1 MNLLELAEAG
11 DVPGVLRA
19 LGELTPDQRADHA
32 PALAAH
38 FAALEAQE
46 WRTLAEERRIALSTA
61 RLGCQVTPPTAAD
74 CILSPGFRAAFS
86 ADWMV
91 DVLDLYPAAWQ
102 AEVVAR
108 IDERATGTVMD
119 GDRYAIIDYLVRVTG
134 CPAPTAT
141 TYLNSWIR
149 YWDHSALRTGKRSE
163 LPRYGDMA
171 RILRDHHC
179 AATFLPLILERP
191 DVQLPPVSVLMEL
204 ADEGLLDR
212 AALVHRVLTEMA
224 DLHPAHA
231 LRNLEALR
239 LTPEEH
245 ARTSP
250 ERVALLD
257 PLLIRVLQ
265 DGTRKEIT
273 PHLALLRGLG
283 LSAREQVSFL
293 RDHVAML
300 DLSLPV
306 AEYGQQVLVALDE
319 AGLLED
325 GVLAESCER
334 VLARP
339 EKKLVRAQFSWLD
352 RAARRDPGRAAGVVT
367 GVALAFQHPD
377 IALRERA
384 LTVAAR
390 HLRAAGEAVLPELR
404 VAAAS
409 LGPGLTARAEELFG
423 PPPGDDG
430 TAGRSTE
437 APPAAL
443 FADVLPAVPVPAPVR
458 PVGAAAEVATEVA
471 AVLADPDAVVSFERA
486 LDGLVRHARLDRAIL
501 SETLGPVVRREPNL
515 SGLYGQ
521 SDLYDVA
528 AAVRGDEPREWH
540 IHLREDQPAFQGP
553 HVVPGGAP
561 AEAMLK
567 ARLTEA
573 IDLIEAGT
581 QPFLLALP
589 TDTTGAID
597 AAVLVERIAEL
608 EGLGVVPVPADLG
621 QAVLRVTPAPDGPV
635 RRAAEELR
643 SDAGRLLA
651 RWLAEGGLP
660 HQDSTPPDW
669 PVDDPLSAA
678 PGWWHSA
685 HPRSEHDAPLPPLLQ
700 SLPPVAAM
708 LVSGRKEKTWPYHT
722 VAAPFWAAQLPHH
735 RDEVAARL
743 PYLPTESFFPLL
755 VESGGPAGFAT
766 HWHIGDQLRR
776 SGGTVVDA
784 LLTLAAQGQLDSTL
798 LAGQL
803 QARIRHGLLPVGRAV
818 AGLRAAAETGAWATV
833 WSIVEAVLP
842 ALLRGTPVRGAAE
855 LLAFATECAG
865 RCGAKGAVPEVDALA
880 ARPAS
885 SKTVKNARHLREVL
899 R

>member
-1 MNLLELAEAG
+1 MKLLELAEAG

-19 LGELTPDQRADHA
+19 LGELTTDQRAAHA

-38 FAALEAQE
+38 FAALEAEE

-86 ADWMV
+86 ADWMA

-134 CPAPTAT
+134 CPAPTAS

-149 YWDHSALRTGKRSE
+149 YWDHSALRTGKRTQ

-191 DVQLPPVSVLMEL
+191 DVQLPPVSVLVEL

-224 DLHPAHA
+224 DRHPAHA
-231 LRNLEALR
+231 LQNLEALR

-250 ERVALLD
+250 ERVALLE

-265 DGTRKEIT
+265 DGTRKEMT
-273 PHLALLRGLG
+273 PHLALLRALG
-283 LSAREQVSFL
+283 FLAREQVSFL

-325 GVLAESCER
+325 DVLAESCER

-404 VAAAS
+404 VAAAF

-437 APPAAL
+437 APPAAP
-443 FADVLPAVPVPAPVR
+443 FADVLPAVPVPARRYVR
-458 PVGAAAEVATEVA
+458 WGRPPRSPRRSPPSSPTAT
-471 AVLADPDAVVSFERA
+471 PWCRSNER
-486 LDGLVRHARLDRAIL
+486 
-501 SETLGPVVRREPNL
+501 
-515 SGLYGQ
+515 
-521 SDLYDVA
+521 
-528 AAVRGDEPREWH
+528 W
-540 IHLREDQPAFQGP
+540 
-553 HVVPGGAP
+553 
-561 AEAMLK
+561 
-567 ARLTEA
+567 
-573 IDLIEAGT
+573 
-581 QPFLLALP
+581 
-589 TDTTGAID
+589 TGWS
-597 AAVLVERIAEL
+597 
-608 EGLGVVPVPADLG
+608 
-621 QAVLRVTPAPDGPV
+621 VTPASIGPSCP
-635 RRAAEELR
+635 RRSAR
-643 SDAGRLLA
+643 SYAGSRTSSASTGRATCTTSPRRYGGTSRGNGTSTCA
-651 RWLAEGGLP
+651 R
-660 HQDSTPPDW
+660 T
-669 PVDDPLSAA
+669 SA
-678 PGWWHSA
+678 
-685 HPRSEHDAPLPPLLQ
+685 R
-700 SLPPVAAM
+700 
-708 LVSGRKEKTWPYHT
+708 
-722 VAAPFWAAQLPHH
+722 
-735 RDEVAARL
+735 
-743 PYLPTESFFPLL
+743 
-755 VESGGPAGFAT
+755 SGGPTSSRAAPRP
-766 HWHIGDQLRR
+766 RR
-776 SGGTVVDA
+776 CS
-784 LLTLAAQGQLDSTL
+784 
-798 LAGQL
+798 
-803 QARIRHGLLPVGRAV
+803 RHGSP
-818 AGLRAAAETGAWATV
+818 
-833 WSIVEAVLP
+833 
-842 ALLRGTPVRGAAE
+842 
-855 LLAFATECAG
+855 
-865 RCGAKGAVPEVDALA
+865 
-880 ARPAS
+880 RPS
-885 SKTVKNARHLREVL
+885 T
-899 R
+899 